1 MGSRSES
8 RNQEINEPEDVLAKD
23 FGLFGIRQTEFGGQI
38 EDLQFDNVLLKLKNS
53 YRNHSP
59 NVKNWIKVNL
69 IEYKPN

>member
-23 FGLFGIRQTEFGGQI
+23 FGLFGIGQTEFGGQI

-59 NVKNWIKVNL
+59 NVKN
-69 IEYKPN
+69 